1 MYENVLNTLQ
11 NTYNSYTLKY
21 TGTANFDSQNV
32 DSQICPANMLKLLYL
47 YHLPLSSPHPY
58 LVMVDI
64 ASLYSPAFGR
74 IVATNKVAATVPDN
88 IVERYLARHF
98 RGDWG
103 DITQDDRKLNF
114 IVCVSLP

>member
-1 MYENVLNTLQ
+1 M
-11 NTYNSYTLKY
+11 
-21 TGTANFDSQNV
+21 A
-32 DSQICPANMLKLLYL
+32 
-47 YHLPLSSPHPY
+47 
-58 LVMVDI
+58 DI

-103 DITQDDRKLNF
+103 DITQDDRKLNDTAF
-114 IVCVSLP
+114 MRRSGGRLHSVYNEVHDGKDLWIITNGYGMKTNEPDLCYTTILFSSEY